1 MKRTFRSLLFT
12 AAMTV
17 ALATRAAAHGL
28 HAPAPEPVEHVVL
41 HGLQILGLTVFV
53 VGLAVWV
60 WRRARR

>member
-1 MKRTFRSLLFT
+1 
-12 AAMTV
+12 MTV